1 MTKIVGT
8 ISMLAGAAG
17 LAWLIAGANG
27 ALPQAQQFEF
37 AAGIPITLLC
47 ALAATAMLVI
57 GGACLFGHRL
67 RRPG

>member
-1 MTKIVGT
+1 MIKIVGT
-8 ISMLAGAAG
+8 IFVLAGIAG
-17 LAWLIAGANG
+17 LAWLIGGANG
-27 ALPQAQQFEF
+27 LVPQAQRFEF

-67 RRPG
+67 RRQG